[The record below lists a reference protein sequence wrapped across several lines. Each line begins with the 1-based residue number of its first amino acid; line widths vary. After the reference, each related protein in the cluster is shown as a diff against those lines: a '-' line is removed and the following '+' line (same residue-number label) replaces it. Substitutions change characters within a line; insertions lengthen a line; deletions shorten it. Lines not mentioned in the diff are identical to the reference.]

1 MYCELVQFNFVN
13 RKLIAETNSHS
24 SDIQRVLQLY
34 NLVGSEK
41 TTDTTEWLTDW
52 VGSLKGN

>member
-52 VGSLKGN
+52 LTE